1 VTTPKMPPLPVGPTP
16 REAWFVRAAYVG
28 TIVFTLTAMVGMVLG
43 GHAYQWEMYTW
54 GGLTLFWVFMWSYQV
69 SASLSWRAAF
79 QEADARTWHAPR
91 VILLDDKPE
100 GIPKE

>member
-1 VTTPKMPPLPVGPTP
+1 MTTPKMPPLPVGPTP

-28 TIVFTLTAMVGMVLG
+28 TILIVITLMVMTGLG
-43 GHAYQWEMYTW
+43 ARIHQWEVYLYGIM
-54 GGLTLFWVFMWSYQV
+54 TLSWLFAWSYQV

-100 GIPKE
+100 DIQKE